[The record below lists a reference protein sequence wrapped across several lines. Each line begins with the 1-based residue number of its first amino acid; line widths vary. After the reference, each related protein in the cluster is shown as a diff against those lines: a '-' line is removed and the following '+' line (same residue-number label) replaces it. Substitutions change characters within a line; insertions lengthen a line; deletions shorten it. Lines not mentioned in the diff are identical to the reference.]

1 MSKISKFVK
10 LDKNILLEYVYDSE
24 NNLSEAYEVLVNSK
38 EKRFSYLATSTS
50 GTNNTRGNSL
60 FRLDNIS
67 NRYGKIDPSY
77 YTFLQLRNYS
87 APAPIKHDT
96 IRIHLPVNWTFG
108 EYLGFYIR
116 VYGFDTVLQQSFDLS
131 NFYFDMSDV
140 SQSYL
145 LNYSSPPLLFQEKL
159 WGKNIT
165 IDIPALGAI
174 ALQRQNNR
182 PKENSINANLT
193 NNAGFSLTS
202 PVFIDFNFINN
213 IQTVNGIST
222 YILAPKISTTVPQT
236 PELEDLG
243 LMIKHSNNGDFFE
256 IYATYN
262 GTIGGF
268 KQFIDD
274 SVYAGHRYYVEYQI
288 TTFEQNV
295 RGKTLT
301 TIVTDNFN
309 ETIEYRPIIKFSTT
323 TAIID
328 VEMRLIDAVDET
340 YVVRRGSYGMLQ
352 DEVARYSLKLIKIN
366 LQKASKPKIYNIK
379 NSIDPSLV
387 GLANSM
393 GMIKVRKNRLSLPP
407 RQIAPASANSIL
419 TNDVNISNNNINP
432 LNNGLVSNAPSN
444 ISSMSSASTQP
455 ANPQVSIQ
463 TVNVPYPVLYDRFNI
478 ITKSENANFGNNK
491 YFGNSKM
498 TITLYPFDNV
508 LKFSIAKGTNESP
521 EFYDLTGFTE
531 LKFVIKNDVLEA
543 SFPLY
548 TQSNEVNLKNGQVVF
563 RIPENRMGDIKKIFN
578 SNSNIFYIVGS
589 TGANSSLIYSGL
601 FKLHDSPKN
610 LAELNAQSI
619 KDSIKESSK
628 EDLAKEIKLDPSLLS
643 NLTSAAVSQALAQ
656 AAQTNL
662 PQNNSNISQEVAPTP
677 KPTNK
682 QDLIKQGINPK
693 PKDLLKSQ
701 ELKAKE
707 VLDKSKNKF
716 KK

>member
-222 YILAPKISTTVPQT
+222 YILAPK
-236 PELEDLG
+236 LC
-243 LMIKHSNNGDFFE
+243 
-256 IYATYN
+256 
-262 GTIGGF
+262 
-268 KQFIDD
+268 
-274 SVYAGHRYYVEYQI
+274 
-288 TTFEQNV
+288 
-295 RGKTLT
+295 
-301 TIVTDNFN
+301 
-309 ETIEYRPIIKFSTT
+309 
-323 TAIID
+323 
-328 VEMRLIDAVDET
+328 
-340 YVVRRGSYGMLQ
+340 
-352 DEVARYSLKLIKIN
+352 
-366 LQKASKPKIYNIK
+366 
-379 NSIDPSLV
+379 
-387 GLANSM
+387 
-393 GMIKVRKNRLSLPP
+393 
-407 RQIAPASANSIL
+407 
-419 TNDVNISNNNINP
+419 
-432 LNNGLVSNAPSN
+432 
-444 ISSMSSASTQP
+444 
-455 ANPQVSIQ
+455 
-463 TVNVPYPVLYDRFNI
+463 
-478 ITKSENANFGNNK
+478 
-491 YFGNSKM
+491 
-498 TITLYPFDNV
+498 
-508 LKFSIAKGTNESP
+508 
-521 EFYDLTGFTE
+521 
-531 LKFVIKNDVLEA
+531 
-543 SFPLY
+543 
-548 TQSNEVNLKNGQVVF
+548 
-563 RIPENRMGDIKKIFN
+563 
-578 SNSNIFYIVGS
+578 
-589 TGANSSLIYSGL
+589 
-601 FKLHDSPKN
+601 
-610 LAELNAQSI
+610 
-619 KDSIKESSK
+619 
-628 EDLAKEIKLDPSLLS
+628 
-643 NLTSAAVSQALAQ
+643 
-656 AAQTNL
+656 
-662 PQNNSNISQEVAPTP
+662 
-677 KPTNK
+677 
-682 QDLIKQGINPK
+682 
-693 PKDLLKSQ
+693 
-701 ELKAKE
+701 
-707 VLDKSKNKF
+707 
-716 KK
+716 